1 MKDFTRKDLMF
12 TLCGLNCSLSPMRLG
27 GYCPGCGGGVGNQAC
42 AIARCSL
49 QHDSLEYC
57 FLCSDFPCQKY
68 EGAEEYDS
76 FITHQR
82 QLSDIQ
88 RAREIGIDAYDKE
101 QTRKSEILHT
111 LLAEYNDG
119 RRKSFYCVAVN
130 LLPLT
135 RIEKI
140 MEQIANQP
148 ALDTL
153 PMKIKAAYVISL
165 FENDAS
171 QEGLVLSLRKKP
183 AA

>member
-1 MKDFTRKDLMF
+1 MKDFCRNDLSF
-12 TLCGLNCSLSPMRLG
+12 SLCGLNCSLCPMRLG
-27 GYCPGCGGGVGNQAC
+27 GYCPGCGGGAGNQPC

-49 QHDSLEYC
+49 QHGSVEYC

-88 RAREIGIDAYDKE
+88 RAREIGIDAYNKE

-111 LLAEYNDG
+111 LLAEFNDG
-119 RRKSFYCVAVN
+119 RKKTFFCVAVN
-130 LLPLT
+130 LLPLSQ
-135 RIEKI
+135 IEKI
-140 MEQIANQP
+140 MEQVVNEP
-148 ALDTL
+148 FMNSL
-153 PMKIKAAYVISL
+153 PMRDKSACVVKL
-165 FENDAS
+165 FEDEAS
-171 QEGLVLSLRKKP
+171 QNGMIIKLRKKP